1 VVGGRNVKILLAGV
15 VVAALIG
22 GVWRLTSESP
32 SEGAPEEGTPKHLVL
47 VAVDSSG
54 HEHDGVIQGGPA
66 IGLRGHQ
73 GSAYSF
79 DRPGSWVQVPPD
91 PGLNPGRRDF
101 VFSAWV
107 NLKHAPRP
115 AQTYDIIR
123 KGLGGTPGGEFKLEI
138 LSGERVKCSTKD
150 SRGRDRAINSPFR
163 HIADGRWH
171 HVGCART
178 GSGWSTILDGLVTT
192 KQVDLGTI
200 SNTMA
205 VSIGS
210 KYGLEDV
217 PDGRVDE
224 VALFIDAG
232 PRGKPSSTSAKARV
246 RIDQL
251 RQTEPEGLWH
261 LDEQPIGSPSE

>member
-1 VVGGRNVKILLAGV
+1 MKLLLVG
-15 VVAALIG
+15 
-22 GVWRLTSESP
+22 
-32 SEGAPEEGTPKHLVL
+32 L

-54 HEHDGVIQGGPA
+54 NGHDGVIQGNPA
-66 IGLRGHQ
+66 IGLRGHKS
-73 GSAYSF
+73 SAYSF
-79 DRPGSWVQVPPD
+79 DSPGSWIQVPPD
-91 PGLNPGRRDF
+91 PRLNPGRRDF

-107 NLKHAPRP
+107 NLKHAPRR

-123 KGLGGTPGGEFKLEI
+123 KGLGGTAGGEFKLEV

-150 SRGRDRAINSPFR
+150 PRGRNHAINSPVR
-163 HIADGRWH
+163 HIADGQWH
-171 HVGCART
+171 LVGCART

-192 KQVDLGTI
+192 KKVDLGVI

-232 PRGKPSSTSAKARV
+232 PRAKASSAAARTRV
-246 RIDQL
+246 RIEQL
-251 RQTEPEGLWH
+251 RRFTPEGLWH
-261 LDEQPIGSPSE
+261 LDEQPAGSLSK